1 MGYHNIELLF
11 FNPQGIGQLLVVYG
25 PFHSAN
31 KNTESSISIYS
42 NYSTKGKKK
51 DLIER
56 SLVLQ
61 SFKILNPYS
70 NLKFLIL
77 YIKR

>member
-51 DLIER
+51 G
-56 SLVLQ
+56 
-61 SFKILNPYS
+61 S
-70 NLKFLIL
+70 N
-77 YIKR
+77 